1 MHHSHPTAQS
11 AEELLAWINRQ
22 LEVISAK
29 QHRLAH
35 RKMTLQ
41 EQATRLRLG
50 ASPAMVRLALRE
62 ASTAASLA
70 VFPVPRSERSKGS
83 GRAT

>member
-1 MHHSHPTAQS
+1 MYHTQPPSQS
-11 AEELLAWINRQ
+11 AEELLVWINRQ

-35 RKMTLQ
+35 RKIALQ

-62 ASTAASLA
+62 ASAASSLA
-70 VFPVPRSERSKGS
+70 LFPIPRSERSK
-83 GRAT
+83 RR

>member
-1 MHHSHPTAQS
+1 MYQSQPASQS

-35 RKMTLQ
+35 RKIALQ
-41 EQATRLRLG
+41 EGATRLRLG

-62 ASTAASLA
+62 AAAAASVAL
-70 VFPVPRSERSKGS
+70 FFIPRRERPKKSS
-83 GRAT
+83 PSA